1 MQHAAMEMQQTGNK
15 IQCFG
20 LNITLYK
27 DVYCWSISLFFFI
40 LVGLLSPSLLTSYN
54 FIICLKYYIGD
65 DLHVIG

>member
-1 MQHAAMEMQQTGNK
+1 MQQWKCNK
-15 IQCFG
+15 QEIKFSAFAS
-20 LNITLYK
+20 TLLCTRMYIVGVS
-27 DVYCWSISLFFFI
+27 VYFFFI